1 MKRNYWPRANY
12 KTNEFQQ
19 KHKYALLTILFNAH
33 KRYKNNNYILSI
45 PLSIKERTRTYLE
58 LSCNIIQWFKDNYEL
73 TRNNLDICKMI
84 DLYHE
89 FSSSDFYINF
99 TKAEK
104 RRYNKSYFNNFITS
118 HEFFKEYYCER
129 NGNIRNCII
138 KWEKIA

>member
-1 MKRNYWPRANY
+1 
-12 KTNEFQQ
+12 
-19 KHKYALLTILFNAH
+19 
-33 KRYKNNNYILSI
+33 
-45 PLSIKERTRTYLE
+45 
-58 LSCNIIQWFKDNYEL
+58 
-73 TRNNLDICKMI
+73 MI

-118 HEFFKEYYCER
+118 NEFFKEYYCER
-129 NGNIRNCII
+129 VGNIRNCII